1 VAAALR
7 GRATQ
12 RGRAAGGAPGVSSGR
27 HSGGVGGW
35 RTVLRGRGRRG
46 GRRSEAVAGG
56 APGAV
61 AGGGRAPRPRGG
73 WPGRVWAAGG
83 VGGRRFSGG
92 GNGGG
97 VRGLESERERG
108 NEPRG
113 VIAGP

>member
-35 RTVLRGRGRRG
+35 RTVLRGRGRR
-46 GRRSEAVAGG
+46 
-56 APGAV
+56 
-61 AGGGRAPRPRGG
+61 
-73 WPGRVWAAGG
+73 AALG
-83 VGGRRFSGG
+83 GG

-97 VRGLESERERG
+97 GLESERERG

-113 VIAGP
+113 MTAGP